1 MEYNTGRDIR
11 SERPDAP
18 GQFDVILYEWRKNA
32 RERVRVSLS
41 HYRGHDLVDIRAWFD
56 AGDGT
61 FRPSKSGIGIQWEQ
75 LPQLRRALEA
85 AEAAVRNDPD
95 PEP

>member
-1 MEYNTGRDIR
+1 LECRDDRLGR
-11 SERPDAP
+11 SDAP
-18 GQFDVILYEWRKNA
+18 GQLDVILHEWRKNA

-75 LPQLRRALEA
+75 VPELRRGLEA
-85 AEAAVRNDPD
+85 AEAAIGNCVD
-95 PEP
+95 PEA